1 MLSEQI
7 GLLSINCN
15 FHAKKLAEKVFGD
28 LGCYFSGYNY
38 VDVLKSDRIP
48 YIMGWYCN
56 NRKTLEAQ
64 YNLIDCNPSK
74 NCLYQR
80 PAIIHWLGTD
90 ILNAHALRDCGEVR
104 MFEKLSHGAIIH
116 LVHTEEH
123 LAEMKAVMP
132 LANYMVIPLPPYVI
146 HEVTPFEER
155 PVVSVY
161 MPTLRRDFFRFETI
175 LQAASH
181 FPEVRFEFYY
191 YYDKFEGGDIP
202 IENTVNCFFVS
213 ARDEEGMKEQVR
225 RSRAFIRIP
234 EHDGLSVQALEFA
247 TAGRSIIYNKHLP
260 FVDEVKNDAP
270 NMVDELCTHIKTA
283 LTREEPMYEMAAHY
297 RKEYGHEMYLARV
310 GNAVDLLQ
318 SIKQEGQTVAG

>member
-1 MLSEQI
+1 MLSNDI

-15 FHAKKLAEKVFGD
+15 FHAKKLAEKVYGD
-28 LGCYFSGYNY
+28 ESCYFSGYNY
-38 VDVLKSDRIP
+38 ADVLNSDRIP

-64 YNLIDCNPSK
+64 YALIDCNPSSK
-74 NCLYQR
+74 IIYQR

-90 ILNAHALRDCGEVR
+90 IMNAHTLKEIGEVR
-104 MFEKLSHGAIIH
+104 MFEKLSHGAIIN

-123 LAEMKAVMP
+123 LAEMKEVMP
-132 LANYMVIPLPPYVI
+132 NATYMVVPLPPYII
-146 HEVTPFEER
+146 HEVTPFEEKSII
-155 PVVSVY
+155 SVY
-161 MPTLRRDFFRFETI
+161 MPTMRRDFFRFETI

-202 IENTVNCFFVS
+202 IQNTVNCFFVS
-213 ARDEEGMKEQVR
+213 AKDEEGMKEQVR

-234 EHDGLSVQALEFA
+234 VHDGLSVQALEFA

-260 FVDEVKNDAP
+260 FVDEFKDDAP
-270 NMVDELCTHIKTA
+270 NHVEELCKHIREA
-283 LTREEPMYEMAAHY
+283 LTREEPMYEMASLY
-297 RKEYGHEMYLARV
+297 RKQFGHEEYLAKISNV
-310 GNAVDLLQ
+310 VDLLK
-318 SIKQEGQTVAG
+318 SVKQEKPVVAS